1 MCPGENARDH
11 NIKLNATIN
20 VHPNCRHK
28 IFTMRARH
36 VKQFKKYIPLQS
48 YRIFPLNPY
57 SIPYG
62 IFHSIWFELVE
73 VDLDLLTW
81 VRSI

>member
-1 MCPGENARDH
+1 MCPGEIARDH

-36 VKQFKKYIPLQS
+36 VKQFKNDILLQN
-48 YRIFPLNPY
+48 YRIFPLNAY
-57 SIPYG
+57 SIYFTVFG
-62 IFHSIWFELVE
+62 LNW
-73 VDLDLLTW
+73 
-81 VRSI
+81 

>member
-1 MCPGENARDH
+1 MCPGKNARDH

-36 VKQFKKYIPLQS
+36 VKQLKKMYSTAELPYISFKCLQ
-48 YRIFPLNPY
+48 Y
-57 SIPYG
+57 